1 MVLFFKDD
9 PAKARRTQ
17 EREEQ
22 QKKKTVEPT
31 PYNHTPTHALSD
43 ALLSVPHAYK
53 TTDKER
59 LKEAHKHRLEK
70 EASAFAA
77 GVDSN
82 VTNIPAK
89 YWQGQPLPSVFKAP
103 SQGTLAKSAIS
114 NAWKEKIFERP
125 FASRPKKQP
134 QVPIDEG
141 LSNLYLRDIQ
151 YSLLTV
157 TPGYASGPSHD
168 KPGESRNYMTNTS
181 TGPCFEQGTERQHQ
195 VQALKGDEKAELEH
209 LRKIV
214 RELESKQ
221 QAMWDEQSLAD
232 QPSMLNETKALHDS
246 SNLLVAPGQNLA
258 LGGDFGVESGIG
270 SGTSSSDAAR
280 CLESDLSNK
289 NKNKPT
295 PSTSISTRDGTVLIG
310 VDRYD
315 WAIHW
320 APAEQKANL
329 PEPWNPPEPRD
340 TAPKNEPCYASLGE
354 FSSWSDS
361 SSTARTS
368 DYLRRRSKET
378 PKPSEPSTYKTSES
392 IERPRPRKSRRKATY
407 APSDSALS
415 EFDFG
420 FGPATTP
427 VRQFLTPKPGSYL
440 SETRRRADK
449 AAAATN
455 NYPSSEDSDR
465 SEETLI
471 TF

>member
-22 QKKKTVEPT
+22 QKKKTVKPA

-77 GVDSN
+77 GVDCN

-114 NAWKEKIFERP
+114 KAWKEKIFERP
-125 FASRPKKQP
+125 LVSRLKKQP
-134 QVPIDEG
+134 QAPVPVDE
-141 LSNLYLRDIQ
+141 
-151 YSLLTV
+151 
-157 TPGYASGPSHD
+157 GYASGPSHD
-168 KPGESRNYMTNTS
+168 KPGESRNYRTNTS
-181 TGPCFEQGTERQHQ
+181 TSPCFEQGTERQHQ

-209 LRKIV
+209 LRRIV
-214 RELESKQ
+214 RELE
-221 QAMWDEQSLAD
+221 
-232 QPSMLNETKALHDS
+232 TLHDS
-246 SNLLVAPGQNLA
+246 SNPLVAQGQNPA
-258 LGGDFGVESGIG
+258 PGANVGVESGTG
-270 SGTSSSDAAR
+270 SGSGSSDAVR
-280 CLESDLSNK
+280 CLESDFSNK
-289 NKNKPT
+289 KKNEPT
-295 PSTSISTRDGTVLIG
+295 PSTSISTREGTVLTG

-340 TAPKNEPCYASLGE
+340 TAPKNEPCYDSLGE
-354 FSSWSDS
+354 LSSWSDS
-361 SSTARTS
+361 SSTARNS
-368 DYLRRRSKET
+368 DYLRRRSNET
-378 PKPSEPSTYKTSES
+378 PKPSEPSIHKTSES
-392 IERPRPRKSRRKATY
+392 IGRSRPRKSRRKATY

-449 AAAATN
+449 AAATKY
-455 NYPSSEDSDR
+455 YPSSEDSDR